1 MSMIKK
7 TTFDKLD
14 EKFQVLNKTSET
26 FSMEDI
32 IANAGNMR
40 RNIMNSKLKTM
51 ISVMIGVVSV
61 CLLVSMMI
69 SLGSVPVLLESYSR
83 ETVFYII
90 FVALYLGVMLFL
102 FIMMILG
109 LLVQLIKAIL
119 KNILYLSIAVPIV
132 IVLFPM
138 LLVASVFIVENFF

>member
-1 MSMIKK
+1 MIKK

>member
-1 MSMIKK
+1 MIKKK

-14 EKFQVLNKTSET
+14 EKFQVSKKTSET
-26 FSMEDI
+26 FSMNDVI
-32 IANAGNMR
+32 TNTGTIRN
-40 RNIMNSKLKTM
+40 NIMNNKMKTLISSM
-51 ISVMIGVVSV
+51 IVVVSV
-61 CLLVSMMI
+61 CLLIAMMT

-90 FVALYLGVMLFL
+90 FVALYLGVLLFL

-132 IVLFPM
+132 IVLFPAI
-138 LLVASVFIVENFF
+138 LVLSVFLVENFL

>member
-1 MSMIKK
+1 MIKK

-14 EKFQVLNKTSET
+14 EKFQVSKKTSET
-26 FSMEDI
+26 FSMNDVI
-32 IANAGNMR
+32 TNTGTIRN
-40 RNIMNSKLKTM
+40 NIMNSKLKTM
-51 ISVMIGVVSV
+51 ISLMIGVVSI

-109 LLVQLIKAIL
+109 LIVQIIKAIL